1 LSYFL
6 SSKEIEMPNPSTALD
21 LINLFQVVANTL
33 ASNRQNLN
41 QADTYNHDHGDNMV
55 QAFQTITQAL
65 QQKKGSAP
73 AAQLSHASKVLSQ
86 QKSGSAQLYAQGLA
100 KAADK
105 FKGQPQVT
113 PDNAMMLVQALLGAD
128 QPPAAQSQQSGAED
142 LLSALL
148 GGTGQPSQTAPQ
160 GGGADL
166 LGALLGAAGQ
176 PQAPAASQGADG
188 IGMDDLL
195 NAGMAFLNTKAQGGS
210 NLQAAINALVQ
221 SSAVG
226 SSSAHRSQSGALV
239 VNALLQAISA
249 MSRK

>member
-1 LSYFL
+1 M
-6 SSKEIEMPNPSTALD
+6 SKAQTALD
-21 LINLFQVVANTL
+21 LINLFQAVTQTL
-33 ASNRQNLN
+33 DSNRQSLN

-65 QQKKGSAP
+65 QQKKGAAP
-73 AAQLSHASKVLSQ
+73 AAQLSHASKVLAQ
-86 QKSGSAQLYAQGLA
+86 QKSGSAKLYAQGLA

-105 FKGQPQVT
+105 FKGQSQVT

-128 QPPAAQSQQSGAED
+128 QPPAQTQQGGAGD

-148 GGTGQPSQTAPQ
+148 GAAGQPQPAQQQS
-160 GGGADL
+160 GAGDL
-166 LGALLGAAGQ
+166 LGALLGAATQTQAPAGQ
-176 PQAPAASQGADG
+176 PQGSDG

-195 NAGMAFLNTKAQGGS
+195 NAGAAFLSTKARGGS
-210 NLQAAINALVQ
+210 NLEAAINALVQ
-221 SSAVG
+221 SSVIGG
-226 SSSAHRSQSGALV
+226 SAAHRSQSGALV

>member
-1 LSYFL
+1 M
-6 SSKEIEMPNPSTALD
+6 SKAQTALD
-21 LINLFQVVANTL
+21 LINLFQAVTNTL
-33 ASNRQNLN
+33 ASNRQSLN

-55 QAFQTITQAL
+55 QAFQVITQAL
-65 QQKKGSAP
+65 QQKKGAAP

-86 QKSGSAQLYAQGLA
+86 QKSGSAQLYAQCLA

-105 FKGQPQVT
+105 FKGQAQVT
-113 PDNAMMLVQALLGAD
+113 PENAMMLVQALLGAD
-128 QPPAAQSQQSGAED
+128 QPPAAQPQAQSGA
-142 LLSALL
+142 
-148 GGTGQPSQTAPQ
+148 G
-160 GGGADL
+160 DL

-176 PQAPAASQGADG
+176 AQAPAGQSQGSEG

-195 NAGMAFLNTKAQGGS
+195 TAGMAFLSTKAQGGS
-210 NLQAAINALVQ
+210 NLEAAINAIIQ

-249 MSRK
+249 VSKK